1 MADAWKVANVTMAM
15 SKPDLLKIA
24 LGVPSEFR
32 PPQGTYTNR
41 PNKAELIEFI
51 RSARAKFYDA
61 PIEVRRPA
69 PKGPRCEVT
78 ASEVNQM
85 LRSFPTAAAGQ

>member
-24 LGVPSEFR
+24 LGVPRQFR
-32 PPQGTYTNR
+32 VNTGASKR
-41 PNKAELIEFI
+41 PTKAELIKFI

-69 PKGPRCEVT
+69 PKGPRCEVP

-85 LRSFPTAAAGQ
+85 LRSFPLTVAA